1 MPVLKL
7 LLRPISDS
15 KTFGLIYGLV
25 FMLLFGAATVF
36 MTVFF
41 QLPLPVVIAVLLL
54 LCFLFY
60 RIKLHTLLIK
70 LPIIYHIIALLAFTY
85 MARSFYL
92 YVDGSK
98 LYMLA
103 SSAACG
109 MVFFSLIEIVSAALL
124 SFLSDGP
131 HPKNFPMALAAA
143 FPLLFTTIV
152 YVPSETYFLNSKD
165 FLFVF
170 FDFAPYIFIKAIAFI
185 LISSI
190 AACALSDKAFRGA
203 SAAAVGLTFCVYC
216 QYAFMN
222 KDLPIFI
229 GDTIDWDSMLLKKI
243 INAVIWVLLFL
254 LPIAFLLISGRIKA
268 IKGNAIARNAHVFA
282 GLFIGGIQLLSLG
295 VLIVTSDHS
304 LSKHE
309 RYMLNNEEQ
318 FVVSGN
324 KNVITFILDEADR
337 HYFDD
342 VYEQEPERF
351 ECLKDFTCYNNTCM
365 MYDSTWLSI
374 PQMLSGADEPPEYD
388 IKEWI
393 DESWSSERCTAFYSR
408 LHEANYTVNVFGDF
422 SLDYYTPYAE
432 SFDNCEF
439 QTEDAI
445 KVKYEDVYSNLNNLA
460 AYRYMP
466 LFLKRSYY
474 DAYDGQN
481 KPVVF
486 LNECIMENEP
496 YLASLKL
503 ERSESDKNYFI
514 VEHLEGTHRWSSKPV
529 SERVYECLDILT
541 EYIDQLKEMGLYDS
555 SVIIVTAD
563 HGVHYRYDGTP
574 IFYIKTANEH
584 HDELQFSGAPIHH
597 TDYRATCIAAAGLEK
612 DGDEALFGRPIFDI
626 PEDEQRERLVF
637 QRFGFE
643 YVGEIDFK
651 RCLDEEHKG
660 AAYGYYFT
668 GDREDLAERENAGPP
683 DILLEL
689 SDTY

>member
-7 LLRPISDS
+7 LLRPISES
-15 KTFGLIYGLV
+15 KTVGLIYGIV
-25 FMLLFGAATVF
+25 FMVIFAAATVF
-36 MTVFF
+36 MTIFF
-41 QLPLPVVIAVLLL
+41 QLPLPAVIAVLVL
-54 LCFLFY
+54 LCVLFY

-70 LPIIYHIIALLAFTY
+70 LPIIYHIIAALALAY
-85 MARSFYL
+85 MAHGFYR
-92 YVDGSK
+92 YADGSK

-109 MVFFSLIEIVSAALL
+109 MVFFSLIETVSAALL
-124 SFLSDGP
+124 NFLSDGP

-170 FDFAPYIFIKAIAFI
+170 FDFAPYIFIKAIVFI

-190 AACALSDKAFRGA
+190 AACSLSDKAFKYI
-203 SAAAVGLTFCVYC
+203 SAAAVGLTLCVYC

-222 KDLPIFI
+222 RDLPAFI
-229 GDTIDWDSMLLKKI
+229 GQPVDWDSMATQKI

-254 LPIAFLLISGRIKA
+254 LPIAFLLISGRFKA
-268 IKGNAIARNAHVFA
+268 IKGNTIARNAHVFA

-295 VLIVTSDHS
+295 VLILTSDHS
-304 LSKHE
+304 LSTHE

-337 HYFDD
+337 HFFDD
-342 VYEQEPERF
+342 VYEREPERF
-351 ECLKDFTCYNNTCM
+351 ECLKDFTYYDNACM
-365 MYDSTWLSI
+365 MYDSTFLSI
-374 PQMLSGADEPPEYD
+374 PQMLSGADEPPEYSLNEW
-388 IKEWI
+388 IKE
-393 DESWSSERCTAFYSR
+393 SWTSERCTSFYSR

-422 SLDYYTPYAE
+422 AYNYNAFAE

-439 QTEDAI
+439 QEEDTI
-445 KVKYEDVYSNLNNLA
+445 EVMYEGVYSNINTLA

-466 LFLKRSYY
+466 LFLKSSFL
-474 DAYDGQN
+474 N
-481 KPVVF
+481 KVEEMDRAI
-486 LNECIMENEP
+486 LYSNECIIGNNSF
-496 YLASLKL
+496 LTSLKL

-514 VEHLEGTHRWSSKPV
+514 VEHLDGTHGLTREAASGSV
-529 SERVYECLDILT
+529 CDCLDILK
-541 EYIDQLKEMGLYDS
+541 EYTDQLKEMGLYDS
-555 SVIIVTAD
+555 SVIIVTSD
-563 HGVHYRYDGTP
+563 HGKHLNKDNMP
-574 IFYIKTANEH
+574 IWYIKTANEH
-584 HDELQFSGAPIHH
+584 HDEMQTSSAPIHH
-597 TDYRATCIAAAGLEK
+597 TDYLATCIAAAGLERE
-612 DGDEALFGRPIFDI
+612 GDEALFGRPIFDI

-637 QRFGFE
+637 QRYGFE
-643 YVGEIDFK
+643 YVGDINFK
-651 RCLDEEHKG
+651 RNVDHNHG
-660 AAYGYYFT
+660 GSAYGYYFT

-689 SDTY
+689 SEPY